1 MRTIERT
8 KNVRMISKEDYS
20 SVDQNLKK
28 KKLHVA
34 DVRIALDPLP
44 TIKLTLIYAWDI

>member
-20 SVDQNLKK
+20 SVDQNLK